1 MEQEL
6 DERRKRLMFEDV
18 VYNISYLMTSV
29 QFKDEKI
36 FQGYALWI
44 YELLCNLMKDR
55 DRDRIKEYMNDHYR
69 IMAEAFQTS
78 TGLLTPEEILLTSE
92 FLELAIK
99 STADA
104 VTQIPHS
111 ASFMEGPYFEIRKTY
126 LDALLKNQTREATR
140 IIHEAKEQKI
150 PLAEIYEY
158 VLTKVLYEIGEL
170 WHRNIITVDKEHYAT
185 SVTQTVMAGFYE
197 DIFDRPARNRTLVS
211 CAVGNE
217 LHELG
222 IRMLTDIFEEQGWD
236 TYYLGAALP
245 ESALLDAVDTHHP
258 DVVALS
264 VTMPLPPILS

>member
-29 QFKDEKI
+29 QFK
-36 FQGYALWI
+36 
-44 YELLCNLMKDR
+44 
-55 DRDRIKEYMNDHYR
+55 
-69 IMAEAFQTS
+69 
-78 TGLLTPEEILLTSE
+78 
-92 FLELAIK
+92 
-99 STADA
+99 
-104 VTQIPHS
+104 
-111 ASFMEGPYFEIRKTY
+111 MEGPYFEIRKTY

-264 VTMPLPPILS
+264 VTMPPYLSVCEKMVQLLKENHPTIKIAVGGLAFRNTDYLWEKWGVDFYAPTAKELLLQVEKHFNA